1 MRRALS
7 VAALAVLTG
16 GAACA
21 ASAPT
26 PRTASSPS
34 PGLPASSGE
43 SPPSAAVVGPAA
55 PVGSDDRGAVVE
67 PPAAGVA
74 AAPSPASPEA
84 PPAEPTQRPA
94 DASASASACNDQA
107 PQEFL
112 IRGHFLK
119 EPKGN
124 ERAIQYR
131 TEQYGYFKGFGH
143 PAPGAQ
149 PPSAQV
155 VTTTFMGL
163 PVRMHRKVVPAL
175 ACVEAEIERTCGE
188 HPYTAQALA
197 GIRFRNTYRGGE
209 VTNHAYGIAIDV
221 DPARNTCCGCVPP
234 WNDAPAC
241 KRPGKSE
248 YDHMEMPECW
258 VHAFERFGFYW
269 LGHDVLRDT
278 MHFEFLGDPDK
289 IVGAP
294 AKAPPDA
301 SMPAAEPTGLTR

>member
-1 MRRALS
+1 MRS
-7 VAALAVLTG
+7 ALAVVVLAFLAT

-26 PRTASSPS
+26 PVTASSPS
-34 PGLPASSGE
+34 P
-43 SPPSAAVVGPAA
+43 SPPTAENPSVAAALPAA
-55 PVGSDDRGAVVE
+55 PSGTPSVVE
-67 PPAAGVA
+67 APAAT
-74 AAPSPASPEA
+74 AAPAAVEPKEPEA
-84 PPAEPTQRPA
+84 ALGRVTT
-94 DASASASACNDQA
+94 SACAEQA
-107 PQEFL
+107 PQDFL
-112 IRGHFLK
+112 IRGNFLRD
-119 EPKGN
+119 PKGN

-131 TEQYGYFKGFGH
+131 TDQYGYFKGYGH

-155 VTTTFMGL
+155 VSTTFMGL
-163 PVRMHRKVVPAL
+163 PIKMHRRVVPAL
-175 ACVEAEIERTCGE
+175 ACVEKEIVRACAD
-188 HPYTAQALA
+188 HPYTPQALA
-197 GIRFRNTYRGGE
+197 GIRYRNTYRGGE

-248 YDHMEMPECW
+248 YDHMDMPECW

-289 IVGAP
+289 ISPGAP
-294 AKAPPDA
+294 APPA
-301 SMPAAEPTGLTR
+301 VATPTPGVR

>member
-1 MRRALS
+1 MRSALT
-7 VAALAVLTG
+7 VVAFAALATA
-16 GAACA
+16 AACA

-26 PRTASSPS
+26 PVTASSPS
-34 PGLPASSGE
+34 SSPPGGE
-43 SPPSAAVVGPAA
+43 SPSAGAALPTA
-55 PVGSDDRGAVVE
+55 PVPTPGATEARAASPAVE
-67 PPAAGVA
+67 PKEPEAAAGPV
-74 AAPSPASPEA
+74 S
-84 PPAEPTQRPA
+84 T
-94 DASASASACNDQA
+94 SACVEQA
-107 PQEFL
+107 PQDFL
-112 IRGHFLK
+112 IRGNFLK
-119 EPKGN
+119 DPKGN

-131 TEQYGYFKGFGH
+131 TDQYGYFKGYGH

-155 VTTTFMGL
+155 VSTTFMGL
-163 PVRMHRKVVPAL
+163 PIKMHRKVVPAL
-175 ACVEAEIERTCGE
+175 ACVEKEILRGCAD
-188 HPYTAQALA
+188 HPYTPQALA

-241 KRPGKSE
+241 KRPGKNE
-248 YDHMEMPECW
+248 YDHMDMPECW

-289 IVGAP
+289 IAP
-294 AKAPPDA
+294 SPSAPPA
-301 SMPAAEPTGLTR
+301 VATPTPGVR

>member
-1 MRRALS
+1 MRS
-7 VAALAVLTG
+7 VLAVVALAVVAS

-26 PRTASSPS
+26 PVTASSPS
-34 PGLPASSGE
+34 PL
-43 SPPSAAVVGPAA
+43 PPSAPSSSSVATSAPASA
-55 PVGSDDRGAVVE
+55 PSAIE
-67 PPAAGVA
+67 PPPVA
-74 AAPSPASPEA
+74 TVA
-84 PPAEPTQRPA
+84 PPAVEPKAPE
-94 DASASASACNDQA
+94 ASEAAPASACVEQA
-107 PQEFL
+107 PQDFL
-112 IRGHFLK
+112 IRGNFLK
-119 EPKGN
+119 DPKGN

-131 TEQYGYFKGFGH
+131 TDQYGYFKGYGH
-143 PAPGAQ
+143 PGAGAQ
-149 PPSAQV
+149 APSAQV
-155 VTTTFMGL
+155 VSTTFMGL

-175 ACVEAEIERTCGE
+175 ACVEKEIARACAD
-188 HPYTAQALA
+188 HPYKPQALA

-248 YDHMEMPECW
+248 YDHMDMPECW

-289 IVGAP
+289 IGGGAP
-294 AKAPPDA
+294 AIAA
-301 SMPAAEPTGLTR
+301 PAASTPPNAVR